1 MKRTSLIVASVMVM
15 AIMLSLTW
23 AEAAD
28 KTGFVDIQKV
38 MLTSNAGKKAAED
51 YKMAYEKNKKV
62 IQGKESELKKLHDEI
77 EKERPTLKEDVV
89 KERELA
95 YQKKYRD
102 YELLIKDSN
111 EELQKK
117 DRELSGK
124 LVPEIMKVVQSIGD
138 KGKYTMI
145 IDLNAIPT
153 AYHAEEN
160 ELTTRVIEEFNKTY
174 KPSK

>member
-1 MKRTSLIVASVMVM
+1 MKRNSLIVVSVMVM
-15 AIMLSLTW
+15 AMMLSVSW
-23 AEAAD
+23 VEAAD

-51 YKMAYEKNKKV
+51 YKMAFEKNKKV
-62 IQGKESELKKLHDEI
+62 IQGREGELKKLHDEI
-77 EKERPTLKEDVV
+77 DKERLTLKEDVV
-89 KERELA
+89 KERELV
-95 YQKKYRD
+95 YQKKLRD

-117 DRELSGK
+117 DRELSSK
-124 LVPEIMKVVQSIGD
+124 IIPEIMKVIKSIGD
-138 KGKYTMI
+138 KEKYTMI
-145 IDLNAIPT
+145 IDLNAVPI

>member
-1 MKRTSLIVASVMVM
+1 MKRTILIAVSVMVTAM
-15 AIMLSLTW
+15 VLLVSW

-51 YKMAYEKNKKV
+51 YKAAFEKNKKV
-62 IQGKESELKKLHDEI
+62 IQDRESELKILHDEI
-77 EKERPTLKEDVV
+77 EKERPTLKDDVV

-95 YQKKYRD
+95 YQRKFRD

-111 EELQKK
+111 EELQNK
-117 DRELSGK
+117 DRELSSK
-124 LVPEIMKVVQSIGD
+124 LIPEIMKVVQSIGD
-138 KGKYTMI
+138 KGEYTVIVDLSMI
-145 IDLNAIPT
+145 PI

-160 ELTTRVIEEFNKTY
+160 DLTTRVLEEFNKTY

>member
-1 MKRTSLIVASVMVM
+1 MKRNSLIVLSVIVM
-15 AIMLSLTW
+15 AMVLSVSW

-38 MLTSNAGKKAAED
+38 MLTSIAGKKAAED
-51 YKMAYEKNKKV
+51 YRMVFEKDKKM

-77 EKERPTLKEDVV
+77 EKERPTLKEEIV

-95 YQKKYRD
+95 YQKKLRG
-102 YELLIKDSN
+102 YEILVKDSN
-111 EELQKK
+111 EELQNK
-117 DRELSGK
+117 DRELTRK
-124 LVPEIMKVVQSIGD
+124 LAPEILKVIQSIGD

-145 IDLNAIPT
+145 IDLNAIPV

-160 ELTTRVIEEFNKTY
+160 ELTTQVIEEFDKTY